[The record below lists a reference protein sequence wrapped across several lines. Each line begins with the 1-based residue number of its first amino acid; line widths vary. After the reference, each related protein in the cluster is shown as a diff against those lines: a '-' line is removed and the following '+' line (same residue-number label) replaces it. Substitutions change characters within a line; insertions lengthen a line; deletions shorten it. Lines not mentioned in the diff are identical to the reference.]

1 MNKETIDKLLTIEKE
16 ILDDN
21 GNYIDNY
28 TINMTFPLKL
38 RIILG
43 VKNDANLQFELSI
56 TQSKKFQ
63 IRINLHL
70 LDGDSKIG
78 LSRLDYN
85 SNHHNPA
92 TYNEHTPIE
101 LRKFADKWF
110 INESHIHYAVEG
122 FKDLAWAAPL
132 KAINF
137 PIDNINSDNLYNTF
151 ADAIYAYAKFL
162 NIKTRITINKLIL

>member
-1 MNKETIDKLLTIEKE
+1 MDKETIDKLLAVEKRV
-16 ILDDN
+16 IADN
-21 GNYIDNY
+21 GSFVDKY
-28 TINMTFPLKL
+28 TINMNYPLRL

-43 VKNDANLQFELSI
+43 VINDANLQFELSI

-70 LDGDSKIG
+70 SDGDSKVG

-92 TYNEHTPIE
+92 TYNEQTPKE
-101 LRKFADKWF
+101 LRKYKNKWF

-132 KAINF
+132 KEINF
-137 PIDNINSDNLYNTF
+137 PVDNINNENLYSTF
-151 ADAIYAYAKFL
+151 SSAIEAYAKFL
-162 NIKTRITINKLIL
+162 NIKTQIIINRLML

>member
-1 MNKETIDKLLTIEKE
+1 M
-16 ILDDN
+16 DDN

-43 VKNDANLQFELSI
+43 VKNDANLQFELNI

-92 TYNEHTPIE
+92 TYNEQTPLE
-101 LRKFADKWF
+101 LRKNK
-110 INESHIHYAVEG
+110 
-122 FKDLAWAAPL
+122 
-132 KAINF
+132 F
-137 PIDNINSDNLYNTF
+137 PY
-151 ADAIYAYAKFL
+151 
-162 NIKTRITINKLIL
+162 

>member
-1 MNKETIDKLLTIEKE
+1 MKMGLFYKMNKETIDKLLTIEKE

-43 VKNDANLQFELSI
+43 VKNDANLQFELST

-92 TYNEHTPIE
+92 TYNEQTPLE
-101 LRKFADKWF
+101 LRKYADKWF

-132 KAINF
+132 KEINF
-137 PIDNINSDNLYNTF
+137 PIDI
-151 ADAIYAYAKFL
+151 
-162 NIKTRITINKLIL
+162 